1 MKKHAILFGWK
12 IPVILLGLLFTVSGC
27 NQNSEMIG
35 SGAPGSILG
44 EEEIIPP
51 EREEILPVERE
62 VLPQP
67 GTEEPEPGLEVEEP
81 KPKLDA
87 DDYAIVLD
95 AEERIILNRKG
106 HLLVWIGLEKNMPEK
121 DEGEGRDSVV
131 VPSAEMKTFARIS
144 IFAPEFTVEPAEP
157 QVTRVVPSGSSVP
170 FAVTPKTEGSS
181 KISATVELFDNE
193 ELRGMPESKT
203 ETVSVTVYV
212 DQKKVTKDRIK
223 QLTDMTWDKFL
234 VFWGALLVIVFGLV
248 LYLIRKF
255 LKNKTGFDQKE
266 NGGDIK

>member
-1 MKKHAILFGWK
+1 MKKHAILYGWM

-27 NQNSEMIG
+27 NQNSEVIG

-44 EEEIIPP
+44 EEEIVPP
-51 EREEILPVERE
+51 EREEIPSVVREELPR
-62 VLPQP
+62 P
-67 GTEEPEPGLEVEEP
+67 GIDEPEPGVDIKEP
-81 KPKLDA
+81 EPKLDA

-106 HLLVWIGLEKNMPEK
+106 HLMVWIGLEKKMPEQ
-121 DEGEGRDSVV
+121 GEEIVRDPHI
-131 VPSAEMKTFARIS
+131 VPAAEMKTFARIS

-157 QVTRVVPSGSSVP
+157 QVTRVVPSGSSVA

-212 DQKKVTKDRIK
+212 DKKKVTKDRIK
-223 QLTDMTWDKFL
+223 QLTDMTWDKFI
-234 VFWGALLVIVFGLV
+234 VFWGALLVIVFGLI

-266 NGGDIK
+266 NGGEIK